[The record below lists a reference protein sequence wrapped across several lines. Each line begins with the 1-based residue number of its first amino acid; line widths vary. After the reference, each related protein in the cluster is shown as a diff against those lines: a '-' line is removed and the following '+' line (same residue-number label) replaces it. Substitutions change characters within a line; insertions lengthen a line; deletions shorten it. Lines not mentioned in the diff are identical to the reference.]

1 MVRIQLPEFTINYIK
16 MFIRKVVQDLKDN
29 NEQIIKSVISTFR
42 DSTSK
47 ELSIILVPTY
57 LHKLGVQI
65 SYMIL
70 LGVLNIFSVINLW
83 FYWKEKIFFFDTW
96 VEWLRT

>member
-29 NEQIIKSVISTFR
+29 NEQIIKSVISIFQ

-83 FYWKEKIFFFDTW
+83 FYW
-96 VEWLRT
+96 

>member
-29 NEQIIKSVISTFR
+29 NEQIIKSVISIFR

-57 LHKLGVQI
+57 LHKFGV
-65 SYMIL
+65 
-70 LGVLNIFSVINLW
+70 
-83 FYWKEKIFFFDTW
+83 
-96 VEWLRT
+96 

>member
-16 MFIRKVVQDLKDN
+16 MLIRKVVKDLKDN
-29 NEQIIKSVISTFR
+29 NEQIIKSVISIFR

-57 LHKLGVQI
+57 LHKLGV
-65 SYMIL
+65 
-70 LGVLNIFSVINLW
+70 
-83 FYWKEKIFFFDTW
+83 
-96 VEWLRT
+96 

>member
-29 NEQIIKSVISTFR
+29 NEQIIKSVISIFQ

-57 LHKLGVQI
+57 LHKLGV
-65 SYMIL
+65 
-70 LGVLNIFSVINLW
+70 
-83 FYWKEKIFFFDTW
+83 
-96 VEWLRT
+96 

>member
-29 NEQIIKSVISTFR
+29 NEQIIKTVISIFR

-57 LHKLGVQI
+57 LHKSGV
-65 SYMIL
+65 
-70 LGVLNIFSVINLW
+70 
-83 FYWKEKIFFFDTW
+83 
-96 VEWLRT
+96 

>member
-1 MVRIQLPEFTINYIK
+1 

-29 NEQIIKSVISTFR
+29 NEQIIKSVISIFR

-57 LHKLGVQI
+57 LHKLGV
-65 SYMIL
+65 
-70 LGVLNIFSVINLW
+70 
-83 FYWKEKIFFFDTW
+83 
-96 VEWLRT
+96 

>member
-16 MFIRKVVQDLKDN
+16 MFIRKEVQDLKDN
-29 NEQIIKSVISTFR
+29 NEQIIKSVISIFR

-57 LHKLGVQI
+57 LHKLGV
-65 SYMIL
+65 
-70 LGVLNIFSVINLW
+70 
-83 FYWKEKIFFFDTW
+83 
-96 VEWLRT
+96 

>member
-29 NEQIIKSVISTFR
+29 NEQIIKSVISIFR

-57 LHKLGVQI
+57 LHKLGV
-65 SYMIL
+65 
-70 LGVLNIFSVINLW
+70 
-83 FYWKEKIFFFDTW
+83 
-96 VEWLRT
+96 

>member
-29 NEQIIKSVISTFR
+29 NEQIIKTVISIFR
-42 DSTSK
+42 DSDST

-57 LHKLGVQI
+57 LHKLGV
-65 SYMIL
+65 
-70 LGVLNIFSVINLW
+70 
-83 FYWKEKIFFFDTW
+83 
-96 VEWLRT
+96 

>member
-29 NEQIIKSVISTFR
+29 NEQIIKSVISIFR

-47 ELSIILVPTY
+47 KLSIILVPTF
-57 LHKLGVQI
+57 LHKLGV
-65 SYMIL
+65 
-70 LGVLNIFSVINLW
+70 
-83 FYWKEKIFFFDTW
+83 
-96 VEWLRT
+96 

>member
-29 NEQIIKSVISTFR
+29 NEQIIKSVISIFR

-83 FYWKEKIFFFDTW
+83 FYW
-96 VEWLRT
+96 

>member
-83 FYWKEKIFFFDTW
+83 FYW
-96 VEWLRT
+96 

>member
-1 MVRIQLPEFTINYIK
+1 

-29 NEQIIKSVISTFR
+29 NEQIIKSVISIFQ

-70 LGVLNIFSVINLW
+70 LGVLNIFSAINLW
-83 FYWKEKIFFFDTW
+83 FYW
-96 VEWLRT
+96 

>member
-29 NEQIIKSVISTFR
+29 NEQIIKSVISIFR

-57 LHKLGVQI
+57 LHKLGI
-65 SYMIL
+65 
-70 LGVLNIFSVINLW
+70 
-83 FYWKEKIFFFDTW
+83 
-96 VEWLRT
+96 

>member
-29 NEQIIKSVISTFR
+29 NEQIIKSVISIFR

-83 FYWKEKIFFFDTW
+83 SFW
-96 VEWLRT
+96 

>member
-1 MVRIQLPEFTINYIK
+1 

-29 NEQIIKSVISTFR
+29 NEQIIKSVISIFR

-83 FYWKEKIFFFDTW
+83 SFW
-96 VEWLRT
+96 

>member
-29 NEQIIKSVISTFR
+29 NEQIIKSVISIFQ

-70 LGVLNIFSVINLW
+70 LGVLNIFSAINLW
-83 FYWKEKIFFFDTW
+83 FYW
-96 VEWLRT
+96 

>member
-29 NEQIIKSVISTFR
+29 NEQIIKSVISIFQ

-57 LHKLGVQI
+57 LHKSGV
-65 SYMIL
+65 
-70 LGVLNIFSVINLW
+70 
-83 FYWKEKIFFFDTW
+83 
-96 VEWLRT
+96 

>member
-29 NEQIIKSVISTFR
+29 NEQIIKSVISIFR

-47 ELSIILVPTY
+47 KLSIILVPTY
-57 LHKLGVQI
+57 LHKLGV
-65 SYMIL
+65 
-70 LGVLNIFSVINLW
+70 
-83 FYWKEKIFFFDTW
+83 
-96 VEWLRT
+96 